1 MKLQIVCAGKIKEKW
16 LNDGISEYIKRLSR
30 YTAVEI
36 VEVPDAPDSIP
47 AEQALDQEGKRI
59 LSRIKDGAYVIVLD
73 LHGKELTS
81 EEWSKHVIAGYEKGG
96 AELVLVIGGSNGL
109 SPEIVSRANERLC
122 LSPMTFTHQMTRL
135 IILEQVYR
143 AFKIHF
149 GEKYHK

>member
-1 MKLQIVCAGKIKEKW
+1 MKLTIVCAGKIKEKW
-16 LNDGISEYIKRLSR
+16 LNDGIAEYTKRLSK
-30 YTAVEI
+30 YTSVEI
-36 VEVPDAPDSIP
+36 IEVADAPDSIP
-47 AEQALDQEGKRI
+47 ESQALDQEGKRI
-59 LSRIKDGAYVIVLD
+59 LSRIKPNAYVIVLD
-73 LHGKELTS
+73 LHGKEMTS
-81 EEWSKHVIAGYEKGG
+81 EEWSEHVISGFEKGG

-109 SPEIVSRANERLC
+109 SPELVARANERLC

>member
-16 LNDGISEYIKRLSR
+16 LNEGINEYIKRLSR
-30 YTAVEI
+30 YTTVEI
-36 VEVPDAPDSIP
+36 TEVPDAPDTIP
-47 AEQALDQEGKRI
+47 AEQALDQEGQRI
-59 LSRIKDGAYVIVLD
+59 LSRIRDGAYVIVLD

-81 EEWSKHVIAGYEKGG
+81 EEWSKHVISGYEKGG

>member
-16 LNDGISEYIKRLSR
+16 LNDGIAEYVKRLSK
-30 YTAVEI
+30 YTSVEI
-36 VEVPDAPDSIP
+36 IEVPDAPDSIP
-47 AEQALDQEGKRI
+47 EAQALDQEGKKI
-59 LSRIKDGAYVIVLD
+59 LSKIKDSSYVIVLD
-73 LHGKELTS
+73 LHGKELSS
-81 EEWSKHVIAGYEKGG
+81 EEWSKHVFSGYEKGG

-109 SPEIVSRANERLC
+109 SPELVARANERLC

-143 AFKIHF
+143 AFKIHY

>member
-16 LNDGISEYIKRLSR
+16 LNEGIKEYIKRLSK
-30 YTAVEI
+30 YTSVEI
-36 VEVPDAPDSIP
+36 CEVPDAPDSIP
-47 AEQALDQEGKRI
+47 EEQALDQEGKKI
-59 LSRIKDGAYVIVLD
+59 LSRIKPGAYVIVLD
-73 LHGKELTS
+73 LHGNEMTS
-81 EEWSKHVIAGYEKGG
+81 EEWTKHVIAGYEKGG

-109 SPEIVSRANERLC
+109 SPELVARADERLC

-143 AFKIHF
+143 AFKIHY